1 MRKCG
6 FFLQNCKQSQ
16 LNRYISIKSLQ
27 ITHSID
33 LFYCALFQFK
43 TIHGILAVVIDMDVD
58 KKLIGRR
65 VRHRRE
71 AADLSQD
78 QLAEK
83 LGLSKNHISS
93 IECGKSLL
101 TTKRLLALCDVL
113 GETPDYYLIGEIT
126 PETDAITTL
135 VKRLSPK
142 EQKMLLRFLTTYLEN
157 VE

>member
-1 MRKCG
+1 M
-6 FFLQNCKQSQ
+6 
-16 LNRYISIKSLQ
+16 YISIKSIQ
-27 ITHSID
+27 ITGLID
-33 LFYCALFQFK
+33 MFYCTLFSFE
-43 TIHGILAVVIDMDVD
+43 TIRGILAVVINMDVD
-58 KKLIGRR
+58 KKLVGRR
-65 VRHRRE
+65 VRHLRG

-93 IECGKSLL
+93 MACGKSLL

-113 GETPDYYLIGEIT
+113 GGTPDYYLIGEVT
-126 PETDAITTL
+126 PETDAITML

-142 EQKMLLRFLTTYLEN
+142 EQKMLLRLLTAYLEN

>member
-83 LGLSKNHISS
+83 LVF
-93 IECGKSLL
+93 
-101 TTKRLLALCDVL
+101 R
-113 GETPDYYLIGEIT
+113 
-126 PETDAITTL
+126 
-135 VKRLSPK
+135 
-142 EQKMLLRFLTTYLEN
+142 
-157 VE
+157 

>member
-1 MRKCG
+1 M
-6 FFLQNCKQSQ
+6 FYYTLFLFK
-16 LNRYISIKSLQ
+16 SIRDTL
-27 ITHSID
+27 T
-33 LFYCALFQFK
+33 
-43 TIHGILAVVIDMDVD
+43 TVIDMDVD

-71 AADLSQD
+71 AAELSQD

-113 GETPDYYLIGEIT
+113 GGTPDYYLVGKIT
-126 PETDAITTL
+126 R
-135 VKRLSPK
+135 KRMRLPR
-142 EQKMLLRFLTTYLEN
+142 L
-157 VE
+157 

>member
-1 MRKCG
+1 M
-6 FFLQNCKQSQ
+6 
-16 LNRYISIKSLQ
+16 YISIKSLQ
-27 ITHSID
+27 ITGVID
-33 LFYCALFQFK
+33 MFYCTLFSFE
-43 TIHGILAVVIDMDVD
+43 TIRGILAVVINMDVD
-58 KKLIGRR
+58 KKLVGRR
-65 VRHRRE
+65 VRHLRE

-93 IECGKSLL
+93 IACGKSLL

-113 GETPDYYLIGEIT
+113 GGTPDYYLIGEIT
-126 PETDAITTL
+126 PETDAITML

-142 EQKMLLRFLTTYLEN
+142 EQQILLRLLTAYLEN

>member
-1 MRKCG
+1 M
-6 FFLQNCKQSQ
+6 FYYTLFLFK
-16 LNRYISIKSLQ
+16 SIRDTL
-27 ITHSID
+27 T
-33 LFYCALFQFK
+33 
-43 TIHGILAVVIDMDVD
+43 TVIDMDVD

-71 AADLSQD
+71 AAELSQD

-113 GETPDYYLIGEIT
+113 GGTPDYYLVGKIT

-135 VKRLSPK
+135 VKKLSSK
-142 EQKMLLRFLTTYLEN
+142 EQRILLQLLTTYLEKMLIDLTQQATIS
-157 VE
+157 

>member
-1 MRKCG
+1 M
-6 FFLQNCKQSQ
+6 FYYTLFLFK
-16 LNRYISIKSLQ
+16 SIRDTL
-27 ITHSID
+27 T
-33 LFYCALFQFK
+33 
-43 TIHGILAVVIDMDVD
+43 TVIDMDVD

-71 AADLSQD
+71 AAELSQD

-113 GETPDYYLIGEIT
+113 GGTPDYYLVGKIT

-135 VKRLSPK
+135 VKKLSSN
-142 EQKMLLRFLTTYLEN
+142 EQRILLQLLTTYLEN
-157 VE
+157 TD

>member
-1 MRKCG
+1 M
-6 FFLQNCKQSQ
+6 
-16 LNRYISIKSLQ
+16 
-27 ITHSID
+27 
-33 LFYCALFQFK
+33 
-43 TIHGILAVVIDMDVD
+43 DMDVD
-58 KKLIGRR
+58 MKLIGRR

-113 GETPDYYLIGEIT
+113 GGTPDYYLIGEIT

-142 EQKMLLRFLTTYLEN
+142 EQKMLLRLLATYLEN